1 MKETYNNKT
10 LGGYNVGILQDEE
23 LLEGIDSLLLSS
35 YISVDTIQSRLHKLG
50 LTPIG
55 DIPTIIYGWGLFTYF
70 YNQQNMNYD
79 LSIEDNLKM
88 SYQRLLN
95 NPIINNYLASKVTQ
109 TIDNAAGVQ

>member
-1 MKETYNNKT
+1 METYNNNT
-10 LGGYNVGILQDEE
+10 HSGYSVGILQDEE
-23 LLEGIDSLLLSS
+23 LLEGINSLLLSS
-35 YISVDTIQSRLHKLG
+35 YISVDTIQSRLHRLG
-50 LTPIG
+50 LTPSG

-70 YNQQNMNYD
+70 YNFNVKNHNMT
-79 LSIEDNLKM
+79 IEDNLKM

>member
-1 MKETYNNKT
+1 
-10 LGGYNVGILQDEE
+10 
-23 LLEGIDSLLLSS
+23 
-35 YISVDTIQSRLHKLG
+35 
-50 LTPIG
+50 
-55 DIPTIIYGWGLFTYF
+55 
-70 YNQQNMNYD
+70 MNYD